1 MQVQHQ
7 SEFEKDRI
15 KSIGI
20 SLADGKFG
28 PFELLIDEINVLSG
42 DDYWEY
48 LNRARN
54 LNTKTLKIETDN
66 NNNTKLLENK

>member
-15 KSIGI
+15 KSIGV

-42 DDYWEY
+42 DDYWEH

-54 LNTKTLKIETDN
+54 LNYTLDKLPKGDN
-66 NNNTKLLENK
+66 

>member
-15 KSIGI
+15 KSVGI
-20 SLADGKFG
+20 SIADGKFG

-42 DDYWEY
+42 DDYWECM
-48 LNRARN
+48 NGARQRRSD
-54 LNTKTLKIETDN
+54 LALDPSLTK
-66 NNNTKLLENK
+66 KLL